1 MKYDFENCPNRH
13 RTLSSKWNVK
23 EKELPMWVADMDFMV
38 APEIQDYL
46 RGKVDE
52 KIYGYSDLP
61 KEWSEAYSSYY
72 KDKYSLLFD
81 DGNLT
86 FSLGVIPSVSS
97 AIREFT
103 KEGDKVA
110 LFVPNYHIFFHSIT
124 NNNRSIASI
133 PLLKGGNRYE
143 IPWEEVERTFKRKDV
158 TFFLMSNPHNPSG
171 KIFTALEL
179 ERLAALGERYGVF
192 VLSDEIH
199 GEITEPS
206 CSYVPYASILEG
218 RKNSLTCLSP
228 TKAWNIAG
236 LQTSAVLS
244 FDQKVTQRI
253 RFALNKDEVMEG
265 NFFSYGAAITAYTKG
280 KEWLKE
286 MNAVISLNREVV
298 SSFLS
303 RHLPSLS
310 LFSSSSTYL
319 LWIDISALPK
329 NGLGFA
335 DFLRKETGLFLSNG
349 DEFFPFGENGDDH
362 FLRMNVAASLKNV
375 NDALERLKKAV
386 SLFIEASK

>member
-13 RTLSSKWNVK
+13 GTLSSKWSVK
-23 EKELPMWVADMDFMV
+23 ENELPMWVADMDFAV

-46 RGKVDE
+46 RSKVDE
-52 KIYGYSDLP
+52 KVYGYSDLP
-61 KEWSEAYSSYY
+61 AEWFDAYSSYY
-72 KDKYSLLFD
+72 KDKYGLLFNEE
-81 DGNLT
+81 NLT
-86 FSLGVIPSVSS
+86 FSLGVIPSISS

-103 KEGDKVA
+103 KEGEEVA

-124 NNNRSIASI
+124 NNGRSIASI
-133 PLLKGGNRYE
+133 PLIKEGNRYE
-143 IPWEEVERTFKRKDV
+143 IPWDKVERTFKRKGV

-171 KIFTALEL
+171 KIFTDMEL
-179 ERLAALGERYGVF
+179 RRLAVLAERYGVF

-206 CSYVPYASILEG
+206 YSYVPYASILEG
-218 RKNSLTCLSP
+218 RKKSLTCLSP

-244 FDQKVTQRI
+244 FDQNVTQRI
-253 RFALNKDEVMEG
+253 RTALNKDEVMEG
-265 NFFSYGAAITAYTKG
+265 NFFSYGAAIMAYTKG
-280 KEWLKE
+280 KEWLKD
-286 MNAVISLNREVV
+286 MNAVIALNREFV

-303 RHLPSLS
+303 KRLPFLS
-310 LFSSSSTYL
+310 LFPSHSTYL

-329 NGLGFA
+329 KGAGFA
-335 DFLRKETGLFLSNG
+335 SFLRKETGLFLSDG
-349 DEFFPFGENGDDH
+349 DEFFPFMENGDEH
-362 FLRMNVAASLKNV
+362 FLRMNVATSLKNV
-375 NDALERLKKAV
+375 NDALERLSKAT